1 MSNQPPRKT
10 PTYDQLCDPELLRRA
25 WHLVQQGG
33 PAGGVDA
40 VSLDEFQ
47 RRAGSE
53 LQRIGAALS
62 RRRYRFQPVRRTFI
76 KKLTGGQRQ
85 LGIPTIADRVVAQAV
100 RLVLEPVAEPG
111 LAAASFAY
119 RPGRDVH
126 QAIAE
131 LLRRRDGGQP
141 WFLESDIADFFDSI
155 SHRRLLDLLGQRVR
169 DGALLQMVRQ
179 QLEAGARLGPRF
191 LATPR
196 GVAQGSPL
204 SPLLSNLYLDPFDRA
219 LLGCGCA
226 LVRYADDF
234 VICCRSREEAEQARR
249 RAERELGRLEL
260 RVNGAKTRILDARR
274 GSLEFLGFLLHPGYL
289 WPAPGNVQ
297 RFRDQVAQIADVG
310 RRVPLDE
317 LIDQV
322 NPLVRS
328 FAHYYHRCH
337 VTGLFARLDAHV
349 RACLLPHLERAGRRR
364 PRTQDQWRALD
375 LVSMT
380 EILFRRGPA
389 PPARAGYGWQPPRRR
404 RNPAGNQAKSE

>member
-1 MSNQPPRKT
+1 MSHHARPKT
-10 PTYDQLCDPELLRRA
+10 PTYDQLCAPELLRRA
-25 WHLVQQGG
+25 WRLVQQGG

-40 VSLDEFQ
+40 VSLDEFR
-47 RRAGSE
+47 RRADSE
-53 LQRIGAALS
+53 LQRIGDALS
-62 RRRYRFQPVRRTFI
+62 QRRYRFQPVRRTFI
-76 KKLTGGQRQ
+76 KKLSGGQRQ

-100 RLVLEPVAEPG
+100 RLVLERIAEPC
-111 LAAASFAY
+111 LAATSFAY

-141 WFLESDIADFFDSI
+141 WFLESDVADFFDSI

-169 DGALLQMVRQ
+169 DGALLQIVRQ
-179 QLEAGARLGPRF
+179 QLEVGARLGRRF

-219 LLGCGCA
+219 RLGGGCA

-249 RAERELGRLEL
+249 RAVRELGRLEL

-274 GSLEFLGFLLHPGYL
+274 ESLEFLGFLLHPGYL

-297 RFRDQVAQIADVG
+297 RFRVPGGLDKTAPQTQYCPQVRQG
-310 RRVPLDE
+310 LLHPRPKK
-317 LIDQV
+317 
-322 NPLVRS
+322 
-328 FAHYYHRCH
+328 
-337 VTGLFARLDAHV
+337 TG
-349 RACLLPHLERAGRRR
+349 C
-364 PRTQDQWRALD
+364 
-375 LVSMT
+375 
-380 EILFRRGPA
+380 
-389 PPARAGYGWQPPRRR
+389 
-404 RNPAGNQAKSE
+404 GNQAGRTTLAHSAGPFSVEEHRSVSFTCRAGTGTACARWRGCRRLALRAMSHGLASGPSATA

>member
-1 MSNQPPRKT
+1 MSQHARPKAPS
-10 PTYDQLCDPELLRRA
+10 YDQLCDPDLLRQA
-25 WHLVQQGG
+25 WRLVQQGG

-40 VSLDEFQ
+40 VSLDDFQ

-53 LQRIGAALS
+53 LQRIGDAL
-62 RRRYRFQPVRRTFI
+62 RQRRYRFQPVRRTLI

-100 RLVLEPVAEPG
+100 RLVLEPVAEPC
-111 LAAASFAY
+111 LAATSFAY

-141 WFLESDIADFFDSI
+141 WFLESDVADFFDSI

-169 DGALLQMVRQ
+169 DGALLQIVRQ
-179 QLEAGARLGPRF
+179 QLEVGARLGPRF

-219 LLGCGCA
+219 LLGCGYA

-234 VICCRSREEAEQARR
+234 VICCRSRAEAEQARR

-260 RVNGAKTRILDARR
+260 RVNGTKTRILDARR
-274 GSLEFLGFLLHPGYL
+274 VSLEFLGFLLHPGYL
-289 WPAPGNVQ
+289 WPAPSNVQ
-297 RFRDQVAQIADVG
+297 RFRDQVSQITDAG
-310 RRVPLDE
+310 RPVPIDE
-317 LIDQV
+317 LIDQL
-322 NPLVRS
+322 NPLLRS

-337 VTGLFARLDAHV
+337 VMGLFAQLDAYV
-349 RACLLPHLERAGRRR
+349 RRRLVPHLERAGRRR

-389 PPARAGYGWQPPRRR
+389 PPARAAYGWQPPRRGPGNAR
-404 RNPAGNQAKSE
+404 NQAKAR